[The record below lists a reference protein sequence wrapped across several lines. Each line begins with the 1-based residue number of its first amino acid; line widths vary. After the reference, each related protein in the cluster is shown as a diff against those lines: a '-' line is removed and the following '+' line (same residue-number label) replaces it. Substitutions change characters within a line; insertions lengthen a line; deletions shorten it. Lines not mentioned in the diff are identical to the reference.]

1 MLACCGI
8 DAAGPTKAR
17 DSRVSLRTMFGGVE
31 SGATGDSTPLL
42 EAAGSGGGGCGAFT
56 DTGHTDEVQSSTKIL
71 ER

>member
-1 MLACCGI
+1 
-8 DAAGPTKAR
+8 
-17 DSRVSLRTMFGGVE
+17 MFGGVE